1 MLRTSMKVARQR
13 DELDLEVQERT
24 AELRQERD
32 RSDELLLNILPH
44 EVAQELKMTGAA
56 AAKHFDLA
64 SVLFTDFKGFTTMS
78 ERVGPAELLT

>member
-1 MLRTSMKVARQR
+1 MARQR

-56 AAKHFDLA
+56 AAERFDLGLRCF
-64 SVLFTDFKGFTTMS
+64 SRTS
-78 ERVGPAELLT
+78 RVSQR